1 MYICMF
7 VYMYVCMYRCLYVYM
22 HVYMYVCLSAC
33 TYTSTYMHMRYV
45 HNECNKDARARW
57 TTSLGNTNLYMPP
70 SLSEGGQMSAAIAVC
85 NARDRS
91 MQC

>member
-45 HNECNKDARARW
+45 HNECDKDARAPVDDQPW
-57 TTSLGNTNLYMPP
+57 QYQPVHVA
-70 SLSEGGQMSAAIAVC
+70 LSQ
-85 NARDRS
+85 
-91 MQC
+91 